1 MSNEEQN
8 QELKADKLKDVNAGF
23 DAKVG
28 GKVQVKGKKILIK

>member
-1 MSNEEQN
+1 MPESRKFRESNHMSNEEQN

-28 GKVQVKGKKILIK
+28 G